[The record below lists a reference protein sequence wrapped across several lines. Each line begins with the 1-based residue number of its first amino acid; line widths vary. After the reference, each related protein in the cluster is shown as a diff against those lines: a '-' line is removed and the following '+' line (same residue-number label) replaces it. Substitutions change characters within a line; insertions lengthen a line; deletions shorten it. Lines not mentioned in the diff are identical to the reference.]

1 MPEQGDRKGD
11 ADALRVCE
19 ARLRAFFDE
28 SQDMILS
35 LDAHGRITDINR
47 AGVQLLGYDEVDEV
61 IGRVDREFW
70 SNPVDHEVFMHL
82 IRENGHVKNFE
93 VILTR
98 KDGTTVFGLESATL
112 VPGADEE
119 SFEMHAIVMDITT
132 RIHDAQ
138 ALWSLNN
145 ELVETN
151 QKLKESQAMMVHQE
165 KLASI
170 GQLAAGIA
178 HEINNPLGFLK
189 SNHSALSHYVHT
201 VEAFLREIEG
211 RNDPVVE
218 KARHAY
224 RIDHILENLPSI
236 LGDCDDGYR
245 RITEIV
251 QHLRSLSRMDSEDA
265 RSAFD
270 LNSGIRGALTVASNE
285 VKYVADVSLALAAIP
300 PVQCVEGE
308 IVQVFLNIILNAAQ
322 AIKQQGRSSKGRIDI
337 RSGSED
343 GRVWVEIE
351 DDGPGIP
358 VALQERIFEPFFTT
372 KPAGQGTGLG
382 LSISHDIVTKRHGGT
397 LSVRSAPGHGSC
409 FRIELPIERGS

>member
-1 MPEQGDRKGD
+1 
-11 ADALRVCE
+11 
-19 ARLRAFFDE
+19 
-28 SQDMILS
+28 
-35 LDAHGRITDINR
+35 
-47 AGVQLLGYDEVDEV
+47 
-61 IGRVDREFW
+61 
-70 SNPVDHEVFMHL
+70 
-82 IRENGHVKNFE
+82 
-93 VILTR
+93 
-98 KDGTTVFGLESATL
+98 
-112 VPGADEE
+112 
-119 SFEMHAIVMDITT
+119 
-132 RIHDAQ
+132 
-138 ALWSLNN
+138 
-145 ELVETN
+145 
-151 QKLKESQAMMVHQE
+151 
-165 KLASI
+165 
-170 GQLAAGIA
+170 
-178 HEINNPLGFLK
+178 
-189 SNHSALSHYVHT
+189 
-201 VEAFLREIEG
+201 
-211 RNDPVVE
+211 
-218 KARHAY
+218 
-224 RIDHILENLPSI
+224 
-236 LGDCDDGYR
+236 
-245 RITEIV
+245 
-251 QHLRSLSRMDSEDA
+251 MDSEDA